1 MADAAVTIAPLSGNL
16 AENPA
21 EAPQR
26 SQFIQQQTLI
36 SVILSYQLLFGPGE
50 HSLLITDLREF
61 IVLGLLLS
69 VAALMVLPAGLMA
82 KSWFPVGLALF
93 DTVLT
98 TALIYLSGNA
108 SSDLYLTYFLI
119 MVIASTSRTLKELF
133 ILSLIVCALYGVVLY
148 LEEGATGLSLE
159 SHFLRI
165 PFLLVMATFYG
176 FTTET
181 VRRVSQ
187 EKSKLIIERN
197 VLANYDPLTGL
208 PNRRMFTELM
218 EKALARALR
227 NEQLLALLIL
237 DLDDFKRI
245 NDTLGH
251 TMGDLMLTAVAA
263 RLTAC
268 FQKGDAV
275 ARFGGD
281 EFGVLLENLSSSEQV
296 ARLAQKLRA
305 TMTSPLMLGS
315 HEVVATASI
324 GIALYPLDATDVD
337 SLMKNADTAMNHGK
351 AQGKNSYQF
360 FKSDMNARA
369 LKRLLLENSLHKA
382 LERDEMVLHYQPQID
397 LLMGRVIGMEALIR
411 WQHQDLGLVSPTQ
424 FIPIAEETGLIVR
437 LGGWALAMACAQAKA
452 WHEVGFP
459 GLVVSVNLSARQLK
473 QPDELLELVKRVL
486 EKTGLD
492 PRCLELE
499 ITEGTIIQNA
509 EPTTAT
515 LQALRGLGIKL
526 CIDDFGTGYSSLNY
540 LKRFPVDALKIDQSF
555 VQDSTASPDGA
566 LIVKA
571 IIALAQALKLKV
583 IAEGVENKTQVDF
596 LLEHGC
602 HAVQGFVYSRP
613 VPAEEM
619 AALLRRG
626 VNLAAL

>member
-1 MADAAVTIAPLSGNL
+1 MANAAVTIVPLSGDL
-16 AENPA
+16 TENTADP
-21 EAPQR
+21 PKR

-50 HSLLITDLREF
+50 HSLLITDVREF
-61 IVLGLLLS
+61 IVLGLMLS
-69 VAALMVLPAGLMA
+69 VAGLMVLPAGLMA

-133 ILSLIVCALYGVVLY
+133 VLSLIVCALYGVVLY

-227 NEQLLALLIL
+227 NEQLLALLVL

-268 FQKGDAV
+268 FRKGDAI

-281 EFGVLLENLSSSEQV
+281 EFGVLLENLSSSEQA

-315 HEVVATASI
+315 HE
-324 GIALYPLDATDVD
+324 
-337 SLMKNADTAMNHGK
+337 
-351 AQGKNSYQF
+351 
-360 FKSDMNARA
+360 
-369 LKRLLLENSLHKA
+369 
-382 LERDEMVLHYQPQID
+382 
-397 LLMGRVIGMEALIR
+397 
-411 WQHQDLGLVSPTQ
+411 
-424 FIPIAEETGLIVR
+424 
-437 LGGWALAMACAQAKA
+437 
-452 WHEVGFP
+452 
-459 GLVVSVNLSARQLK
+459 
-473 QPDELLELVKRVL
+473 
-486 EKTGLD
+486 
-492 PRCLELE
+492 
-499 ITEGTIIQNA
+499 
-509 EPTTAT
+509 
-515 LQALRGLGIKL
+515 
-526 CIDDFGTGYSSLNY
+526 
-540 LKRFPVDALKIDQSF
+540 
-555 VQDSTASPDGA
+555 
-566 LIVKA
+566 
-571 IIALAQALKLKV
+571 
-583 IAEGVENKTQVDF
+583 
-596 LLEHGC
+596 
-602 HAVQGFVYSRP
+602 
-613 VPAEEM
+613 
-619 AALLRRG
+619 
-626 VNLAAL
+626 